1 MKKSQSK
8 CCDWE
13 RFPCVKEGIASAYL
27 NAGGEVAGTL
37 GEMIRKRAYLLQ
49 GTASFPG
56 LRGFWKRASS
66 RQKLGKQQGT
76 EQLSGLR
83 GLLTNQPVAAGPQPR
98 MLGLQ
103 LLTPPHLR
111 GKRCCAR
118 ARACE
123 CVWVCEPW
131 LPAPGRATLFCILK
145 MLLQG
150 GGSSTRTR
158 SSPAG
163 LRNQSTDL
171 AAGDA
176 GWTTHSSIDLTINQ
190 IKETGSSL
198 R

>member
-56 LRGFWKRASS
+56 LRGFWKRVSS

-123 CVWVCEPW
+123 CVRVSVCECVSPDCQLQAEPPCSAYLKCSCREEAPLPGPGPP
-131 LPAPGRATLFCILK
+131 LPAWGISPLTLLLG
-145 MLLQG
+145 MLDEL
-150 GGSSTRTR
+150 
-158 SSPAG
+158 
-163 LRNQSTDL
+163 L
-171 AAGDA
+171 
-176 GWTTHSSIDLTINQ
+176 THQ
-190 IKETGSSL
+190 
-198 R
+198 